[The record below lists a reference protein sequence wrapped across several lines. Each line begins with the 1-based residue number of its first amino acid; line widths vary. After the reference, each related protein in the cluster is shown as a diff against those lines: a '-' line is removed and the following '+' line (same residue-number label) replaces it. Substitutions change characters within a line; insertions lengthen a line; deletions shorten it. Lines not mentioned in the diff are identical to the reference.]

1 MAFTIVWPRLTLRQ
15 MMKLIIN
22 HTSLLEN
29 ITKGG
34 DNVMLVEGHPD

>member
-1 MAFTIVWPRLTLRQ
+1 
-15 MMKLIIN
+15 MKLIIN

-34 DNVMLVEGHPD
+34 DNVMLVEGHPDDNFIDLSST

>member
-1 MAFTIVWPRLTLRQ
+1 
-15 MMKLIIN
+15 MKLIIN